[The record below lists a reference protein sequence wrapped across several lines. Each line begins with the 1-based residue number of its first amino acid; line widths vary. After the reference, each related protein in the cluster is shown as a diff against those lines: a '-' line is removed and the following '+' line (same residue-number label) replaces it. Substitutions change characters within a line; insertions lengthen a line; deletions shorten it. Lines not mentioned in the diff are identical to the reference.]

1 MKENKHSAIWFL
13 LGLTISFISVYF
25 IAKNIDVIK
34 RFIDSMGVFGPLV
47 SILIY
52 GAFSVTPI
60 PTDPLTVINGA
71 IFGPVL
77 GILTSWWGNN
87 FAAFLEYFLG
97 KRIRDLTNFEKM
109 RKNLPFGIGK
119 LPVDSVGFL
128 LGGRFVPQ
136 FGGKMVSL
144 MGGMYGVSLKRY
156 MWTACV
162 SNLLG
167 SIMFALGGWGF
178 IKTIHL

>member
-109 RKNLPFGIGK
+109 R
-119 LPVDSVGFL
+119 
-128 LGGRFVPQ
+128 
-136 FGGKMVSL
+136 
-144 MGGMYGVSLKRY
+144 
-156 MWTACV
+156 
-162 SNLLG
+162 
-167 SIMFALGGWGF
+167 
-178 IKTIHL
+178 